1 VGEDASGTALAGLH
15 GFAPALTSFV
25 GRADEVDKTVG
36 LLDEYRLVTVT
47 GPGGVGKSRLAAEVA
62 RRVAGRF
69 ADGVW
74 LVELAA
80 VQDPAFVPAAVAA
93 VLGVQQG
100 PGVSVTESLAGVLG
114 RQQMLL
120 VLDNCEHLLAPAAQL
135 CGALLVAADDLRVLA
150 TSRELIGVAGEAR
163 FRLPALSVPG
173 LDAPA
178 ETDGSEAVAL
188 FADRARQA
196 DSDFVLTRENG
207 PLVGQL
213 VARLDGMP
221 LAIELAAARVEALGV
236 VQLLDRLDHRFGLL
250 VGADRTAVARQRSL
264 EATVDWSY
272 QLLSDL
278 EQLVFRRLA
287 IFPGPFTLDAA
298 EAVAGSGAEPV
309 VLHLV
314 DCSLIS
320 PPRTGPDGRGR
331 YVMLE
336 TLRAYGAARLAV
348 GEYSAV
354 AAALARHALQVAEEA
369 AAGMQSSAGELPAA
383 RWLDAEDAAI
393 HQALAWALEHDRPT
407 AVRLAVALAPWWA
420 LRGRWAA
427 GYELLRRATERAA
440 HGGTQWCAGQ
450 FWLGLLAHY
459 TSDYTVALGHFTAIL
474 QAQSNV
480 APSPELVDGLDGK
493 SGVLRNLGRLLEA
506 GKDARRALELARQIG
521 YPGGEARALTQ
532 LSLTSYYDGDIE
544 NALEWA
550 WQTQRINPA
559 AIPGWAARRCGI
571 ALANVL
577 AATSQTAAAQRI
589 YADIVVQAR
598 DAGDLGDQ
606 ADLAYLAQTL
616 ARQGGQM
623 ADAGAH
629 LRESLRL
636 AAQTGNRLRMID
648 CLDDCGHLC
657 AATGRWAEAITLWT
671 VFTAQNAEIGIPDLP
686 LETHQRQ
693 EPMREARH
701 ALGPGQ
707 ARAAEERGAAMT
719 LATAAEFAA
728 MLTTPGPRP
737 TQELT
742 ALGELSTREQELVIL
757 VAQGCTDAQ
766 IAGQLYISVSTVR
779 SHLDR
784 IRDKTS
790 CRRRADLTR
799 LALQHGLV

>member
-1 VGEDASGTALAGLH
+1 M
-15 GFAPALTSFV
+15 
-25 GRADEVDKTVG
+25 DKTVG

-62 RRVAGRF
+62 RRAAGRF

-80 VQDPAFVPAAVAA
+80 VNDPALVPAAVAA

-100 PGVSVTESLAGVLG
+100 PGTSATQSLAGVLA

-120 VLDNCEHLLAPAAQL
+120 VLDNCEHLLAAAAEL
-135 CGALLVAADDLRVLA
+135 CGALLAAADDLRVLA
-150 TSRELIGVAGEAR
+150 TSRELVGVAGEAR
-163 FRLPALSVPG
+163 FRLRALSAPG
-173 LDAPA
+173 LVTPA
-178 ETDGSEAVAL
+178 EIDGSEAVAL

-196 DSDFVLTRENG
+196 DSDFVLTPENG

-213 VARLDGMP
+213 VTRLDGML

-236 VQLLDRLDHRFGLL
+236 VQLLDRLDNRFRLL
-250 VGADRTAVARQRSL
+250 IGADRTAVARQRSL

-298 EAVAGSGAEPV
+298 EAVAGAGAEPV

-336 TLRAYGAARLAV
+336 TLRAYGADRLADV
-348 GEYSAV
+348 GEYSAI

-393 HQALAWALEHDRPT
+393 HQALAWALEHDRLT

-459 TSDYTVALGHFTAIL
+459 TDDYAVALGHFTAIL
-474 QAQSNV
+474 QARSNV
-480 APSPELVDGLDGK
+480 TPSPELVDGLEGR
-493 SGVLRNLGRLLEA
+493 SGVLRNLGRLHEA
-506 GKDARRALELARQIG
+506 GEDARRALEVARQIG

-544 NALEWA
+544 NSLQWA
-550 WQTQRINPA
+550 WQTQQINTA
-559 AIPGWAARRCGI
+559 TIPGWTARRCGV
-571 ALANVL
+571 ALVNVL
-577 AATSQTAAAQRI
+577 VGTDQIAAAQQI
-589 YADIVVQAR
+589 CADILVQAR

-616 ARQGGQM
+616 ARQDGQM

-629 LRESLRL
+629 LRESLRI
-636 AAQTGNRLRMID
+636 AAQTGSRLRMID

-671 VFTAQNAEIGIPDLP
+671 VFAAQNAEIGIPDLP
-686 LETHQRQ
+686 LEAHQRQ
-693 EPMREARH
+693 EPMRKARQ
-701 ALGPGQ
+701 ALGPDQ
-707 ARAAEERGAAMT
+707 ARAAEERGMAMT
-719 LATAAEFAA
+719 LTTAAEFVI
-728 MLTTPGPRP
+728 MLTTPGPRL
-737 TQELT
+737 TREST
-742 ALGELSTREQELVIL
+742 ALRQLSTREQELVTL
-757 VAQGCTDAQ
+757 VAQGRTDAQ

-799 LALQHGLV
+799 LALQEGLV